1 MANDKDNI
9 DVELDDETVTVD
21 LSDGAEETGEKK
33 EKKSLPRVR
42 LSDKEE
48 SEDEPEVV
56 APEAAKPDVVAE
68 AAKAL
73 EAAQKQTEAA
83 RATALAERQRREAAE
98 RQLKERAQEVDA
110 ARAVAESAQLT
121 LLEQG
126 ITAAKGDVEAFQEQ
140 LTVAYEAGDFKKVA
154 EVQAKMSRAAAT
166 LDRLEATKEELAT
179 APKTK
184 LPEYSPEPVQ
194 TYSPL
199 EQYLSQLEPEAQNWL
214 RAHPECAPPQLGG
227 NQASN
232 ARMMAG
238 HYAALGQNIA
248 PNTAD
253 YFRVIEE
260 HTGHRAPESAA
271 AVVTKASEAPAKTA
285 PRAQPSAPP
294 SREVMSAKDGRVRS
308 PRSVTLSKE
317 QQDMAKVSFPHLPD
331 KEAFA
336 QYARNLLELEA
347 EGKMGRLT
355 H

>member
-1 MANDKDNI
+1 MANEKDNI
-9 DVELDDETVTVD
+9 DVELDDEAVVVD
-21 LSDGAEETGEKK
+21 LGDGVGEDEKK
-33 EKKSLPRVR
+33 EKKPLSRVR
-42 LSDKEE
+42 LAEKEA
-48 SEDEPEVV
+48 EDEPE
-56 APEAAKPDVVAE
+56 ATEAAKPDVVAE

-83 RATALAERQRREAAE
+83 RATALAERQRREAVE
-98 RQLKERAQEVDA
+98 RQLKERVQEVDA
-110 ARAVAESAQLT
+110 ARAEAESAQLT

-126 ITAAKGDVEAFQEQ
+126 ITAAKGDVEAYQEQ

-166 LDRLEATKEELAT
+166 LDRLEATKEEVAT
-179 APKTK
+179 APKPK
-184 LPEYSPEPVQ
+184 AQEQAVAPA
-194 TYSPL
+194 YSPL

-214 RAHPECAPPQLGG
+214 RTHPECAPPQLGG
-227 NQASN
+227 NQTSN

-248 PNTAD
+248 PNTPD

-271 AVVTKASEAPAKTA
+271 AVVTKADEAPAKAA

-294 SREVMSAKDGRVRS
+294 SREIMSAKDGRVRS

-331 KEAFA
+331 KEAYA